1 MRVGIVILPE
11 YRWWIARPKWEAV
24 EEYGFDHAWTYDHI
38 GWDPLLTEP
47 WFGAVPTLAAAAGA
61 TSRIQLGTFVASP
74 NFRHP
79 VSFVR
84 DVTALDDVSDGRLL
98 LGIGAGGSGHDS
110 RVLGGDGLSAK
121 ARVDRLTEFLELLD
135 KLLAQ
140 PRTTWQ
146 GEYYTAVDAGSAPGS
161 VRQPRVPFL
170 IAANG
175 RRSLGLVAR
184 FGDGWVT
191 TGQNVDDLALWWIGV
206 AQLAQQLDEELMA
219 VGRHPESVNRYLSL
233 DSSPR
238 YSLSSVGLFTDMVAR
253 AGELGF
259 TDVVAH
265 WPRSDGV
272 YAGHESVL
280 EAVATEA
287 LPTIQRRFVT

>member
-38 GWDPLLTEP
+38 GWDPLLNEP
-47 WFGAVPTLAAAAGA
+47 WFGAVPTLAAAASV
-61 TSRIQLGTFVASP
+61 TSRVQLGTFVASP

-84 DVTALDDVSDGRLL
+84 EVTTLDDVSDGRLL
-98 LGIGAGGSGHDS
+98 LGVGSGGFGYDS
-110 RVLGGDGLSAK
+110 RVLGGDELSA
-121 ARVDRLTEFLELLD
+121 AERAGRLTEFLELLD
-135 KLLAQ
+135 KLLTQ
-140 PRTTWQ
+140 PQTTWS
-146 GEYYTAVDAGSAPGS
+146 GEYYTAVEAGSAPGS
-161 VRQPRVPFL
+161 VRRPRVPFL
-170 IAANG
+170 VAADS

-191 TGQNVDDLALWWIGV
+191 TGRNRDDLNGWWTSV
-206 AQLAQQLDEELMA
+206 AELAQRLDDELLA
-219 VGRHPESVNRYLSL
+219 VGRHPESVSRYLSL
-233 DSSPR
+233 DSAT
-238 YSLSSVGLFTDMVAR
+238 YSLASAGLFTDMVAR

-272 YAGHESVL
+272 YAGREAVL
-280 EAVATEA
+280 EQVATEA

>member
-121 ARVDRLTEFLELLD
+121 ARVDRFTEFLQLLD
-135 KLLAQ
+135 KLLSQ
-140 PRTTWQ
+140 PRTSWT
-146 GEYYTAVDAGSAPGS
+146 GEYYTAVDAGSSPGS
-161 VRQPRVPFL
+161 VRRPRVPFL
-170 IAANG
+170 VAANG

-184 FGDGWVT
+184 FGDGWIT
-191 TGQNVDDLALWWIGV
+191 TGQNVDDLALWWTGV
-206 AQLAQQLDEELMA
+206 ARLAQQLDEELMA
-219 VGRHPESVNRYLSL
+219 LGRHPESVSRYLSL

-280 EAVATEA
+280 EAIAAEA
-287 LPTIQRRFVT
+287 LPTIQRRSVT

>member
-121 ARVDRLTEFLELLD
+121 ARVDRFTEFLQLLD
-135 KLLAQ
+135 KLLSQ
-140 PRTTWQ
+140 PRTSWT
-146 GEYYTAVDAGSAPGS
+146 GEYYTAVDAGSSPGS
-161 VRQPRVPFL
+161 VRRPRVPFL
-170 IAANG
+170 VAANG

-184 FGDGWVT
+184 FGDGWIT
-191 TGQNVDDLALWWIGV
+191 TGQNVDDLALWWTGV
-206 AQLAQQLDEELMA
+206 ARLVQQLDEQLMA
-219 VGRHPESVNRYLSL
+219 LGRHPESVSRYLSL

-280 EAVATEA
+280 EAIAAEA
-287 LPTIQRRFVT
+287 LPTIQRRSVT